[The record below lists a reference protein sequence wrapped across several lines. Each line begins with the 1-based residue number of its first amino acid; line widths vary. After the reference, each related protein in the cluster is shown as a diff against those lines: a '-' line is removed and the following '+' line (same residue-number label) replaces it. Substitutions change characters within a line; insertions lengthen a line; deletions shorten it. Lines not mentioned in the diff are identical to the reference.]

1 MEVSAHV
8 TEYVNSTFEP
18 AVMGCRSSDVKLT
31 WMICIPRAVSAAQ
44 CRQCKQLTLMHSGRC
59 MTRAYGCLQ

>member
-18 AVMGCRSSDVKLT
+18 EVMGCRSSDVKLT
-31 WMICIPRAVSAAQ
+31 WMICIAHTVSAA
-44 CRQCKQLTLMHSGRC
+44 
-59 MTRAYGCLQ
+59 